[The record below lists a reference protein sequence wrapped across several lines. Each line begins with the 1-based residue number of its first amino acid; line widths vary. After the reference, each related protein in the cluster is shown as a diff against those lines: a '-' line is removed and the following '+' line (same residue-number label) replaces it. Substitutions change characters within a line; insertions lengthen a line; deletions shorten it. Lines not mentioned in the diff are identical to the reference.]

1 MDTMLSPDKDYPFD
15 RITIKTPK
23 AVQGGTYCS
32 NLEID
37 DGPIIIQTPRCKTK
51 NGIHRTS
58 KQIYCDLLMTQ
69 DHKSFLTWL
78 EMLQDKVRHLILE
91 QSSSWFHDE
100 PTMDE
105 IEYNWNDSVRTR
117 KDYYLIRT
125 FIHKPKGINKVALQI
140 YDTEENSLNI
150 DQVDSNK
157 KVVSILEII
166 GLKFSSN
173 SFHLEICLRQLM
185 VINEKPIF
193 NKCLIKLNSKKQ
205 SGENNELKK
214 NLENKKTEIVSED
227 VVLDEKDVQVEDTN
241 PTIITNNLV
250 DKSDNLENDG
260 DDLIEDD
267 EIENEEDLKELKET
281 EQKKEKNI
289 KFSIED
295 KEIIEKPLENTNDL
309 EEIELNV
316 NEEEPMRLKEPNE
329 VYLDIYKAARE
340 KAKKAKNEAIKAYLE
355 AKKIK
360 ELYMLDVIDSST
372 DEEEEEEE
380 DEIFSEN

>member
-15 RITIKTPK
+15 RIKIKTPK

-58 KQIYCDLLMTQ
+58 KQIYCDLLMNQ
-69 DHKSFLTWL
+69 DHKPFLTWL
-78 EMLQDKVRHLILE
+78 EMLQDKVRQLILE
-91 QSSSWFHDE
+91 NSHSWFHDE

-125 FIHKPKGINKVALQI
+125 FIHKPKGINKIALQI
-140 YDTEENSLNI
+140 YDTEENSLTI
-150 DQVDSNK
+150 DQVDSSK

-185 VINEKPIF
+185 IINEKPIF

-205 SGENNELKK
+205 SGENIEIEN
-214 NLENKKTEIVSED
+214 NFENKKIEPEIDE
-227 VVLDEKDVQVEDTN
+227 VVLDKKDVQVEDNIVDTN
-241 PTIITNNLV
+241 TNNLV
-250 DKSDNLENDG
+250 DKTDNLENETVNDNDG
-260 DDLIEDD
+260 DIIED
-267 EIENEEDLKELKET
+267 EEDLDELKEIIP
-281 EQKKEKNI
+281 EKENNI
-289 KFSIED
+289 NFSINN
-295 KEIIEKPLENTNDL
+295 KEIIEKPLEKTNDL

-316 NEEEPMRLKEPNE
+316 NEDEPMTLKEPNE

>member
-15 RITIKTPK
+15 RIKIKTPK

-58 KQIYCDLLMTQ
+58 KQIYCDLLMNQ
-69 DHKSFLTWL
+69 DHKPFLTWL
-78 EMLQDKVRHLILE
+78 EMLQDKVRQLILE
-91 QSSSWFHDE
+91 NSHSWFHDE

-125 FIHKPKGINKVALQI
+125 FIHKPKGINKIALQI
-140 YDTEENSLNI
+140 YDTEENSLTI
-150 DQVDSNK
+150 DQVDSSK

-185 VINEKPIF
+185 IINEKPIF

-205 SGENNELKK
+205 SGENIEIEN
-214 NLENKKTEIVSED
+214 NFENKKIEPEIDE
-227 VVLDEKDVQVEDTN
+227 VVLDKKDVQLEDNIVDTN
-241 PTIITNNLV
+241 TNNLV
-250 DKSDNLENDG
+250 DKTDNLENETVNDNDG
-260 DDLIEDD
+260 DIIED
-267 EIENEEDLKELKET
+267 EEDLDELKEIIP
-281 EQKKEKNI
+281 EKENNI
-289 KFSIED
+289 NFSINN
-295 KEIIEKPLENTNDL
+295 KEIIEKPLEKTNDL

-316 NEEEPMRLKEPNE
+316 NEDEPMTLKEPNE

-372 DEEEEEEE
+372 DEEEEEE

>member
-15 RITIKTPK
+15 RIKIKTPK

-58 KQIYCDLLMTQ
+58 KQIYCDLVMNQ
-69 DHKSFLTWL
+69 DHKPFLTWL
-78 EMLQDKVRHLILE
+78 EMLQDRVRQLILE
-91 QSSSWFHDE
+91 HSSSWFHDE
-100 PTMDE
+100 TTMDD

-125 FIHKPKGINKVALQI
+125 FVHKPKGINKVSLQI
-140 YDTEENSLNI
+140 YDTDENVLNI
-150 DQVDSNK
+150 EQVDSNK

-193 NKCLIKLNSKKQ
+193 NKCLIKLNSKKEN
-205 SGENNELKK
+205 GENNVVEKK
-214 NLENKKTEIVSED
+214 LENKKTEIIPENTGLENEEIEVKENA
-227 VVLDEKDVQVEDTN
+227 T
-241 PTIITNNLV
+241 TINTDNLV
-250 DKSDNLENDG
+250 DKSTILENESDNV
-260 DDLIEDD
+260 LIDQDEIIDD
-267 EIENEEDLKELKET
+267 EEFVEPQPQKEN
-281 EQKKEKNI
+281 NV
-289 KFSIED
+289 KFKVED
-295 KEIIEKPLENTNDL
+295 KEIIEKPLEKNDDL

-372 DEEEEEEE
+372 DEEEEE

>member
-15 RITIKTPK
+15 RIKIKTPK

-58 KQIYCDLLMTQ
+58 KQIYCDLLMNQ
-69 DHKSFLTWL
+69 DHKPFLTWL
-78 EMLQDKVRHLILE
+78 EMLQDKVRQLILE
-91 QSSSWFHDE
+91 NSHSWFHDE

-125 FIHKPKGINKVALQI
+125 FIHKPKGINKIALQI
-140 YDTEENSLNI
+140 YDTEENSLTI
-150 DQVDSNK
+150 DQVDSSK

-185 VINEKPIF
+185 IINEKPIF

-205 SGENNELKK
+205 SGENIEIEN
-214 NLENKKTEIVSED
+214 NFENKKIEPEIDE
-227 VVLDEKDVQVEDTN
+227 VVLDKKDVQIEDNIVDTN
-241 PTIITNNLV
+241 TNNLV
-250 DKSDNLENDG
+250 DKTDNLENETVNDNDG
-260 DDLIEDD
+260 DIIED
-267 EIENEEDLKELKET
+267 EEDLDELKEIIP
-281 EQKKEKNI
+281 EKENNI
-289 KFSIED
+289 NFSINN
-295 KEIIEKPLENTNDL
+295 KEIIEKPLEKTNDL

-316 NEEEPMRLKEPNE
+316 NEDEPMTLKEPNE

>member
-1 MDTMLSPDKDYPFD
+1 METMLSPDKNYPFD
-15 RITIKTPK
+15 RIKIKTPK

-58 KQIYCDLLMTQ
+58 KQIYCDLVMNQ
-69 DHKSFLTWL
+69 DHKPFLTWL
-78 EMLQDKVRHLILE
+78 EMLQDRVRQLILE
-91 QSSSWFHDE
+91 HSSSWFHDE
-100 PTMDE
+100 TTMDD

-125 FIHKPKGINKVALQI
+125 FVHKPKGINKVSLQI
-140 YDTEENSLNI
+140 YDTDENTLNI
-150 DQVDSNK
+150 DQIDSTK

-205 SGENNELKK
+205 SGENNELEK
-214 NLENKKTEIVSED
+214 NLENKKTETDET
-227 VVLDEKDVQVEDTN
+227 VLDKKKVQVEDNIIDT
-241 PTIITNNLV
+241 ITNNLV
-250 DKSDNLENDG
+250 DKADNLENEGD
-260 DDLIEDD
+260 DDLIEDNL
-267 EIENEEDLKELKET
+267 IEDGEDLEELKEIT
-281 EQKKEKNI
+281 PKKENNV
-289 KFSIED
+289 KFMVE
-295 KEIIEKPLENTNDL
+295 ETEMIEKPLEKNDDL

-340 KAKKAKNEAIKAYLE
+340 KAKKAKNDAIKAYLE

-372 DEEEEEEE
+372 DEEEEE